1 MSDVEGEEEK
11 EDFALTD
18 ILISPEFTVPEGIRV
33 DPKIPEMLREVFADL
48 TSASEEISKDYHEEN
63 AFKRYLQSRWT
74 QLMLP
79 FRILCRGNNDS

>member
-1 MSDVEGEEEK
+1 MSDAESPEDQEE
-11 EDFALTD
+11 FALTD
-18 ILISPEFTVPEGIRV
+18 MLISPEFTVPEGIRV

-74 QLMLP
+74 QL
-79 FRILCRGNNDS
+79 IDSLSESTSSTS